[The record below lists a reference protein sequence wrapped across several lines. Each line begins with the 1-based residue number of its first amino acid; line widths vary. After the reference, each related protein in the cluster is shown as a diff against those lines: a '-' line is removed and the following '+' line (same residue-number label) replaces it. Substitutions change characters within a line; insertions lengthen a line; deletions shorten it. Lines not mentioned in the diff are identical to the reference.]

1 VGSLEARGLSLSCMG
16 MLIKQ
21 VCPPLQN
28 SVFLFPFLAWSG
40 FSNPRPPIELTVFNR
55 IVYLTLIARRSR
67 YFAGVRYLK
76 RGVND
81 EGNVANEV
89 ETEQIVYEAS
99 TTGFYGP
106 LPRFARDEAIAGEG
120 ERRRYPSSRYT
131 SYVQVRKDSEW
142 EV

>member
-1 VGSLEARGLSLSCMG
+1 MV
-16 MLIKQ
+16 
-21 VCPPLQN
+21 
-28 SVFLFPFLAWSG
+28 WSG
-40 FSNPRPPIELTVFNR
+40 LPNPPPPIELTVLNR

-67 YFAGVRYLK
+67 YFAGARYLK

-89 ETEQIVYEAS
+89 ETEQIVYEAN

-106 LPRFARDEAIAGEG
+106 LPRFARGEGLAGEG
-120 ERRRYPSSRYT
+120 ERRRYPSPKYT
-131 SYVQVRKDSEW
+131 SYVQVRRDSGL